1 MKVPQFTMFAKSAG
15 VEIGPFEKKQEGK
28 PREGRILL
36 RFFRMESGAQQLR
49 FIAEPC
55 ECFEISRMISKVY
68 REGGKE
74 TFTHKF
80 ESSGGEI
87 ITKLTVEKFE
97 RNHKTG
103 YALILQRGDDS
114 INVSANVGHFLY
126 AAEFL
131 RHLSLTEAWV
141 EEPEHG
147 RATKEKSQ
155 KD

>member
-15 VEIGPFEKKQEGK
+15 VEIGPFEKRQEGK
-28 PREGRILL
+28 AREGRILL
-36 RFFRMESGAQQLR
+36 RFFRIESGAQQLR

-55 ECFEISRMISKVY
+55 ECFEISRMIHKVY

-80 ESSGGEI
+80 ESGGGEI

-114 INVSANVGHFLY
+114 INVSANVSHFLY

-131 RHLSLTEAWV
+131 RHLALTEAWV
-141 EEPEHG
+141 EHELD
-147 RATKEKSQ
+147 RTATSQ
-155 KD
+155 R

>member
-15 VEIGPFEKKQEGK
+15 VEIGPFEKRPEGK
-28 PREGRILL
+28 SREGRILL
-36 RFFRMESGAQQLR
+36 RFFKMESGAQQLR

-80 ESSGGEI
+80 ASSGGETV
-87 ITKLTVEKFE
+87 TKLTVEKFE
-97 RNHKTG
+97 RNQKTG

-114 INVSANVGHFLY
+114 INVSANVSQFLY

-141 EEPEHG
+141 EHEHD
-147 RATKEKSQ
+147 RTATPQ
-155 KD
+155 K